1 MDQLRGLPGAKD
13 AEAAWAGAAAG
24 PGYDCD
30 ATIVPIVTGHIDPAV
45 LDRLAAALLRGRAAK
60 TGQDSQNGPDSE
72 ADAARRRLA
81 ERAARQIVI
90 AHAADLMSGPAG
102 LAAYLRTGLLGGS
115 AAAISLPLGTGAATK
130 TVPAHLRRL
139 VIARDRRCRF
149 PGCTQPPAACQ
160 SHHILPRSKGG
171 RTCLTKSYLVIGAQ
185 VSTDIRASGRPAT
198 AAWRTSPSRGR
209 TPPAPAAPPAPA
221 SLWTRPR
228 RRVRSGRGPG
238 WRCMSGPLGWSR

>member
-1 MDQLRGLPGAKD
+1 LDQLRGLPGAKD

-102 LAAYLRTGLLGGS
+102 LAAYLRTGLLHS
-115 AAAISLPLGTGAATK
+115 PAASVSLPLDAGAATE
-130 TVPAHLRRL
+130 TIPRAPNGPPGHRPGPPLPPRN
-139 VIARDRRCRF
+139 F
-149 PGCTQPPAACQ
+149 PKQLDNLTASDVCAAWSSPGTGTAGSPAAL
-160 SHHILPRSKGG
+160 SPR
-171 RTCLTKSYLVIGAQ
+171 Q
-185 VSTDIRASGRPAT
+185 RAS
-198 AAWRTSPSRGR
+198 RTTSC
-209 TPPAPAAPPAPA
+209 
-221 SLWTRPR
+221 
-228 RRVRSGRGPG
+228 RGPRVAG
-238 WRCMSGPLGWSR
+238 RA

>member
-102 LAAYLRTGLLGGS
+102 LAAYLRTGLLHS
-115 AAAISLPLGTGAATK
+115 PAASVSLPLDAGAATE
-130 TVPAHLRRL
+130 TIPRAPNGPPGHRPGPPLPLPRLHSAPGSVPVAPHPAAVQGWPDVPDQELPCNWRTGQHGYSRLRASGDRCLANVPQPRTDSTSPGRPASPGL
-139 VIARDRRCRF
+139 VMD
-149 PGCTQPPAACQ
+149 PPAAACQ
-160 SHHILPRSKGG
+160 
-171 RTCLTKSYLVIGAQ
+171 IG
-185 VSTDIRASGRPAT
+185 
-198 AAWRTSPSRGR
+198 
-209 TPPAPAAPPAPA
+209 
-221 SLWTRPR
+221 
-228 RRVRSGRGPG
+228 
-238 WRCMSGPLGWSR
+238 